1 MPGPAPQYR
10 PDFPA
15 DFVAQ
20 AQRLVRQRTISYQ
33 LHQRAHLVLLLQEHS
48 LLSNVAAAAQVG
60 LHPNSVRHWR
70 QRWAQGDFALED
82 APGRGGQPA
91 FSPLGAR
98 PDQGNSV

>member
-15 DFVAQ
+15 EFVAH
-20 AQRLVRQRTISYQ
+20 AQRLARQRTISYQ
-33 LHQRAHLVLLLQEHS
+33 LRQRARLVLLLQPQP

-82 APGRGGQPA
+82 APGRGGQSE

-98 PDQGNSV
+98 LG